1 MNWKGDN
8 FLGAHPASQRVIHSA
23 VDLEAHA
30 VFSASIV
37 NLAPEQR

>member
-1 MNWKGDN
+1 M
-8 FLGAHPASQRVIHSA
+8 HPAGQRVIHKS

-37 NLAPEQR
+37 NLAPER